1 MIQTQTSNH
10 RFRVF
15 YLRVR
20 DAMGKILPAIA
31 LSLVVGFAVASWI
44 FTADSEPE
52 AVSSAIEAASSFD
65 TGLPVEERIA
75 ALERAV
81 SDERFARQL
90 LQEEV
95 FYLTAELEQITRTN
109 DVELAEEISAQEAAA
124 ESGESRRSR
133 REERR
138 YRNSLEGRIERL
150 IEAGFLP
157 SQASMIARRESELQ
171 MQSLQTR
178 YEAERSGDPVDFWRN
193 RNSSSVT
200 LRQELGDADFERYL
214 IANNRSTSITV
225 SSVIESSPAQSAG
238 LQPGDEI
245 VRYDGERVFNMT
257 DLTRQTMD
265 GTAGQNVIV
274 DIMRNGNPMQIVMPR
289 GPVGI
294 SGGRRTR

>member
-1 MIQTQTSNH
+1 MKVI
-10 RFRVF
+10 
-15 YLRVR
+15 
-20 DAMGKILPAIA
+20 AIA
-31 LSLVVGFAVASWI
+31 SIASFAAAFAAASWI
-44 FTADSEPE
+44 YTADTEPE
-52 AVSSAIEAASSFD
+52 EVTGMMEAASSFD
-65 TGLPVEERIA
+65 AGLPVEERIA

-95 FYLTAELEQITRTN
+95 FYLTAELEQITGTN
-109 DVELAEEISAQEAAA
+109 GVELPEQIEAEQAVD
-124 ESGESRRSR
+124 ESRDPQRSR

-157 SQASMIARRESELQ
+157 SQASMIARRDSELQ

-178 YEAERSGDPVDFWRN
+178 YEAERSGDPVDYWRN
-193 RNSSSVT
+193 RNASSVT

-214 IANNRSTSITV
+214 VANNRSTSITV

-245 VRYDGERVFNMT
+245 VRYDGERVFSMT
-257 DLTRQTMD
+257 DLTQRTMD
-265 GTAGQNVIV
+265 GAAGQNVIV
-274 DIMRNGNPMQIVMPR
+274 DIMRNGQPMQIVMPR